1 MSTRE
6 KPPSRRDENAEKTR
20 GAILGAARKIFA
32 RDGYADAPLEAI
44 VKSARVTTGAVYHH
58 FGDKKGL
65 FRAVAEDL
73 EGELLQKMLAG
84 AAHEKDAWKRLTA
97 AVRVMLE
104 LSLAPEMRQILF
116 RDAPNVIGAS
126 EWHEIEK
133 RYALG
138 AMIATLDD
146 LAKAGVIRVDN
157 RELLAL
163 MLLGAFREA
172 AHSVAAADDPKRL
185 IKEAQAVIVGM
196 LGAFR
201 P

>member
-6 KPPSRRDENAEKTR
+6 KLPSRRDENAEKTR
-20 GAILGAARKIFA
+20 RAMLVAARKVFA

-44 VKSARVTTGAVYHH
+44 VKAARVTTGAVYHH

-73 EGELLQKMLAG
+73 EGELLQKILAA
-84 AAHEKDAWKRLTA
+84 AAHERDAWKRLTT

-116 RDAPNVIGAS
+116 RDAPNVIGAN

-138 AMIATLDD
+138 AMIATLND

-157 RELLAL
+157 PELLAL

-172 AHSVAAADDPKRL
+172 AHSVATSDDPKRM
-185 IKEAQAVIVGM
+185 IKEAQGVIVGM
-196 LGAFR
+196 LGAFK

>member
-1 MSTRE
+1 MSTR
-6 KPPSRRDENAEKTR
+6 PPQPSRRDQNSEKTR
-20 GAILGAARKIFA
+20 KAVLAAARKIFA
-32 RDGYADAPLEAI
+32 RDGYADAPLDAI
-44 VKSARVTTGAVYHH
+44 VKSARVTTGAIYHH

-73 EGELLQKMLAG
+73 EAELLQKI
-84 AAHEKDAWKRLTA
+84 AAAAAPEKDPWRRLMT
-97 AVRVMLE
+97 AVRAMLE

-116 RDAPNVIGAS
+116 RDAPNVIGAA

-146 LAKAGVIRVDN
+146 LTRTGVIRVDN
-157 RELLAL
+157 PQLLAGL
-163 MLLGAFREA
+163 LLGAFREA
-172 AHSVAAADDPKRL
+172 AHGIAASDDPKKL
-185 IKEAQAVIVGM
+185 IKDTQTLIATM
-196 LGAFR
+196 LGAFK